1 MKQPRQSFNKLFALS
16 SLSIILL
23 LGSIPVLAQNN
34 SGTTKVFAQQVKGTI
49 KGRVTENGNQP
60 VESAS
65 VTLKGTRYGTTT
77 NENGDFSFRAPSGNY
92 TIVISHIGHVRQ
104 EAQVIINPGES
115 TVLNFD
121 LAENANEL
129 KEVAISGKKQK
140 YKIDS
145 PSPSLRLNEPL
156 LEVAQNIQVVT
167 SKVLT
172 DQQVISMSDGLIRN
186 VSGAVRLEHWG
197 DMYTNITMRGSQI
210 QAFRNG
216 FNVVSSYWGPLTE
229 DMSFVDHIEFV
240 KGPAGFMLS
249 NGDPSGLYN
258 VVTKKPTGETKGE
271 VSFTTGS
278 FNLNRAT
285 LDLDGKL
292 SKDGKFLY
300 RLDLSAQNKN
310 SFRANEFNDR
320 YVVAPVVSYQID
332 DKTKL
337 TAEYVYQRAHM
348 SDVGSF
354 YVFSPKGYAVLPRNF
369 TQLPAGLPATNIN
382 DHSFTLNLTHQ
393 LSDDWKLTAQ
403 AARYNS
409 SQLGTSMWADTVFAD
424 GRYVRNAG
432 IWEAKSAMSLAQVFL
447 NGKVVTGDIVHRIL
461 GGIDMADKKYIADYA
476 QTKSL
481 DTKEKPFDPYA
492 DGIPSLNNPAN
503 GYPTFDRTL
512 NLEARAAAGFGLIN
526 SRYTSL
532 YVQDELGFFDNRV
545 RLTLGGRYTY
555 IQMADFSPSSEA
567 KHFTPRVG
575 LSVSIDDQTS
585 IYGLRDQTFLPQAGK
600 VSVGKL
606 QPLTGNNT
614 EFGIKKDWAE
624 GKWNTTLSVY
634 RILRNNELTAD
645 PNAPANS
652 NFSIVFGQKRSQGL
666 EFDLRGEVLPGLN
679 LTANYAYT
687 DSKVS
692 KVNADLASS
701 PDNIIKVGDIVP
713 GYAKHV
719 ANAWLSY
726 KLNTGTLKGTG
737 VSLGG
742 TYLAGRQTD
751 TWSVGLEKLP
761 NYFKMDAGLF
771 WESPK
776 VRITGNVFNVLD
788 KYTYSGSYYSYLN
801 AYYWQ
806 ADAPRN
812 YRLSIAYRF

>member
-1 MKQPRQSFNKLFALS
+1 MEQPQLSFHKIFSFLS
-16 SLSIILL
+16 LLILL
-23 LGSIPVLAQNN
+23 SFSPNFA
-34 SGTTKVFAQQVKGTI
+34 SAQQIRGIVKGHVKI
-49 KGRVTENGNQP
+49 YNDGPAEN
-60 VESAS
+60 VS
-65 VTLKGTRYGTTT
+65 VTLKGTKYGTITDA
-77 NENGDFSFRAPSGNY
+77 NGDFSLRVPQGKY
-92 TIVISHIGHVRQ
+92 TLVISHVSQKAQ
-104 EAQVIINPGES
+104 EAQVEVMAGHPA
-115 TVLNFD
+115 VANFT
-121 LAENANEL
+121 LAENANQL
-129 KEVAISGKKQK
+129 NEVAISGKRQK
-140 YKIDS
+140 YKVDA
-145 PSPSLRLNEPL
+145 PSNSLRLDEPL
-156 LEVAQNIQVVT
+156 LQIPQNIQVVT
-167 SKVLT
+167 SQVLA

-249 NGDPSGLYN
+249 NGDPSGLYT
-258 VVTKKPTGETKGE
+258 VVTKKPTGQTKGE

-292 SKDGKFLY
+292 SKDGKLLY
-300 RLDLSAQNKN
+300 RLNLSAQNKA

-320 YVVAPVVSYQID
+320 YAIAPVISYQID

-348 SDVGSF
+348 SDVGSY

-369 TQLPAGLPATNIN
+369 TQLPAGLPPTNIN
-382 DHSFTLNLTHQ
+382 DHSFSLNLQHQ
-393 LSDDWKLTAQ
+393 LTDNWKLTAQ
-403 AARYNS
+403 AARYSS

-432 IWEAKSAMSLAQVFL
+432 IWEAQSTMSLAQVFL
-447 NGKVVTGDIVHRIL
+447 NGKVTTGGIVHKIL

-481 DTKEKPFDPYA
+481 DTKETPFNPYEE
-492 DGIPSLNNPAN
+492 GIPTLNNPAN

-526 SRYTSL
+526 SRYSSF

-545 RLTLGGRYTY
+545 RLTLAGRYTS
-555 IQMADFSPSSEA
+555 IQMSDFNTPEEA

-575 LSVSIDDQTS
+575 LSVSIDNQTS
-585 IYGLRDQTFLPQAGK
+585 VYGLRDQTFLPQAGR

-606 QPLTGNNT
+606 QPLTGTNT
-614 EFGIKKDWAE
+614 EFGIKRDWAD

-645 PNAPANS
+645 PNAAPNS
-652 NFSIVFGQKRSQGL
+652 GLSIIFGQKKSQGL

-692 KVNADLASS
+692 KVNPDLAAS
-701 PDNIIKVGDIVP
+701 PDNTIKVGDVVP
-713 GYAKHV
+713 GYSKHV

-726 KLNTGTLKGTG
+726 KLSSGGLKGTG

-771 WESPK
+771 WEGAK
-776 VRITGNVFNVLD
+776 MRITGNVFNVLD
-788 KYTYSGSYYSYLN
+788 KYTYSGSYYSFLN

-812 YRLSIAYRF
+812 FRLSIAYRF